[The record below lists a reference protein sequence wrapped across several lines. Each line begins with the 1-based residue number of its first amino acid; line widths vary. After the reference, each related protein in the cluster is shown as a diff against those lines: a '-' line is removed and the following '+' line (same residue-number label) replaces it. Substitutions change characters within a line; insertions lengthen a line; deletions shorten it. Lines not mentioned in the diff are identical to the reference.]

1 MSMYYCVKYAN
12 IAMLR
17 KCQTERQVLGLFR
30 SSKDAAGPVPASA
43 SALLIVG
50 TVRPP
55 HFIRR
60 IKSPRRV
67 VMLASMIRREFVRV
81 SCGISSLDALISP
94 RPCS

>member
-60 IKSPRRV
+60 IKR
-67 VMLASMIRREFVRV
+67 
-81 SCGISSLDALISP
+81 ALRNIAI
-94 RPCS
+94 